1 MTKEEVLDYLRRY
14 VSQNYGT
21 QRAYAEELKVSDNLV
36 SEVLLGKR
44 AIPKYMLN
52 EIGLK
57 KVKTITYEPLQLES
71 K

>member
-21 QRAYAEELKVSDNLV
+21 QRAYAEELEVSSNLV

-44 AIPKYMLN
+44 SIPKYML
-52 EIGLK
+52 EDVGLTK
-57 KVKTITYEPLQLES
+57 IVTVTYEPVQPGE
-71 K
+71 